1 MDILRKRAEHGR
13 GEMKRLLIVEDDL
26 DLRDSL
32 AILLSHDYQLRTAA
46 DGKCAVDIVDQ
57 GFHPDVILLD
67 YQIPAP
73 SGRELIE
80 ALKDHG
86 SANIPVL
93 LMSACGD
100 VRQLAREIGVK
111 DSICKP
117 FNLRLLREK
126 LESSLQGVLH

>member
-1 MDILRKRAEHGR
+1 MTEQRR
-13 GEMKRLLIVEDDL
+13 GDMKRLLIVEDDL

-46 DGKCAVDIVDQ
+46 DGKCAVDIVEH

-73 SGRELIE
+73 SGRELIQ
-80 ALKDHG
+80 ALKDLG
-86 SANIPVL
+86 ENIPVL

-100 VRQLAREIGVK
+100 VRQLARDIGVK

-117 FNLRLLREK
+117 FNLGLLREK
-126 LESSLQGVLH
+126 LARLQAAVH